1 MYSQRDPRWGS
12 EQLGYS
18 RKNTIGTAGCLL
30 TCFAQLAANH
40 GIGTDPGLLN
50 GKLKA
55 KGLFSGG
62 DLPDNALA
70 KAYPDILYI
79 GSINQYKGNPLELG
93 LFDRKPGEEVIIK
106 VDFNHNL
113 SDGVQG
119 HFVLLKSWDGKDTVM
134 IADPL
139 GGWVGDFRKK
149 YGDPRYNILKIIKYE
164 FKEA

>member
-106 VDFNHNL
+106 IDFNHNL

-119 HFVLLKSWDGKDTVM
+119 HFVLLKNWTYDGVI
-134 IADPL
+134 IADPWY
-139 GGWVGDFRKK
+139 GSADDFIRH
-149 YGDPRYNILKIIKYE
+149 YGKPEENIIRVIKYK
-164 FKEA
+164 FKEV